1 MATFFLKII
10 TSNKVFFKG
19 QVSLAVV
26 TATDGEKAFMA
37 HHEEMVL
44 ALKPGEIR
52 FQRRRYLG
60 DSSIWCRCCTGSQ

>member
-37 HHEEMVL
+37 HHE
-44 ALKPGEIR
+44 
-52 FQRRRYLG
+52 
-60 DSSIWCRCCTGSQ
+60 